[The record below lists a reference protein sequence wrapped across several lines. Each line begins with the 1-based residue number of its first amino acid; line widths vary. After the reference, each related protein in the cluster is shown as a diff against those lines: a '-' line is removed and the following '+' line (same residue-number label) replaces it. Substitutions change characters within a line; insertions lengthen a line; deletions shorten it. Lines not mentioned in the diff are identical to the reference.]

1 MSKFTSNTTVVSA
14 PGKVLLA
21 GGYLVLDRLY
31 SGLVIA
37 TSSRFYSSVFPKVT
51 TGDQSQYAV
60 ASRITVRAGQFPPEA
75 SAWSYDIILT
85 PSGVKVKPVMG
96 EAGRNKFV
104 EVAVTKT
111 LEYSIQ
117 WLSRGTEDGGKS
129 VLSKIGKGLEVVVLA
144 DNDFYS
150 QREQLTSASLPPRL
164 SSLDSLPPFSPLP
177 RPIGQTN
184 KTGLGSSAALVTSLI
199 GALLLHLDIV
209 SLPSSDEAES
219 MHAAKIGNLQG
230 TPALDTI
237 HSLAQFCHCLAQGKV
252 GSGFD
257 VSSAIYGSHIY
268 TRFSPS
274 LLKPLMSD
282 LPPPGPDLMAHL
294 DPKNWDQK
302 VQAARLPKGIRM
314 LLADVDAG
322 TDTPSFVG
330 KVLQWRTDKAEE
342 AKELWTRLSDT
353 NTRLEGMLARLIGME
368 DEEVYKEGSTMKQ
381 RDVRQ
386 LIQDL
391 LFETASTLSVS
402 PFHFVTALRAD
413 KKEIRSLMR
422 EMSEKS
428 GVPIEPL
435 EQTRLLDTC
444 SSSPGVLGGGV
455 PGAGGYDA
463 IVLLVLD
470 HPEVI
475 RRVEDIWEGWTEMS
489 VCPLSARQSDGGL
502 RVEDVDQVPGL
513 KQALA
518 E

>member
-129 VLSKIGKGLEVVVLA
+129 VLNKIGKGLEVVVLA

-199 GALLLHLDIV
+199 GALLLHLDI
-209 SLPSSDEAES
+209 
-219 MHAAKIGNLQG
+219 KIGNLQG

-368 DEEVYKEGSTMKQ
+368 DEEVYKEVLLAMK
-381 RDVRQ
+381 D

-422 EMSEKS
+422 EMSQKS
-428 GVPIEPL
+428 GVPIEPP
-435 EQTRLLDTC
+435 EQTRLLDMC
-444 SSSPGVLGGGV
+444 SASPGVLGGGV

-475 RRVEDIWEGWTEMS
+475 GRVEDIWEGWTEMS

-502 RVEDVDQVPGL
+502 RVEDADQVPGL